1 MRIMRVLLICFVA
14 LFVIMGC
21 SKKMAAPEAA
31 PEQAQESAQT
41 EQATAAV
48 TMEEVTL
55 NLTGVT

>member
-1 MRIMRVLLICFVA
+1 MRIMRVLLICFVVA
-14 LFVIMGC
+14 FAIMGC

-41 EQATAAV
+41 EQATAAA